1 MQRVDPL
8 SFLNFQ
14 FVEKKTKKD
23 ALVIKFSKILNA
35 KKLKACLVSS
45 SSACKV
51 ELEKM
56 KRPFA
61 LTWVRF
67 RYNRFIE
74 QTEQ

>member
-14 FVEKKTKKD
+14 FVAKNED
-23 ALVIKFSKILNA
+23 ALVIKFLKILNA
-35 KKLKACLVSS
+35 KNLKACLVSS